1 MESLGG
7 SAGTLL
13 QMRQWQNNTIGCV
26 YARRPDGR
34 LRHRQALIG
43 LPRKNGKS
51 ALGSSMGLHGLIMGD
66 YGSQVFSCAADKDQ
80 ARIVFNVAKRMVEM
94 DPQLDDRN
102 GGLIHVYRDALEYT
116 EKGSVYKVLSSEAFT
131 KEGLNPTVIVYDELH
146 AAPTDELYN
155 VMSLAQGARKD
166 PLLRSE

>member
-1 MESLGG
+1 MTAPPLFMTPVPAADVERGDGRLVTEFVEGYCRITMESLGG

-80 ARIVFNVAKRMVEM
+80 ARIVFKIVA
-94 DPQLDDRN
+94 
-102 GGLIHVYRDALEYT
+102 A
-116 EKGSVYKVLSSEAFT
+116 
-131 KEGLNPTVIVYDELH
+131 
-146 AAPTDELYN
+146 
-155 VMSLAQGARKD
+155 
-166 PLLRSE
+166 